1 MDLDVV
7 SQINNALM
15 PTNGGTLLQLV
26 GALAAI
32 GTIAMLLI
40 QIIKELT
47 PMRRNY
53 QMQKVKTWLEDK
65 AKASTVDIKKAD
77 AGKSYAQLIDL
88 ATGKDEKAL
97 FELPTEQMVAQMNA
111 AAQAAMDYPKD
122 HKDLLV
128 ALSSGA
134 AREDVTRVTDGA
146 PADAAA
152 HDARVRVSNRIQRNL
167 DALQITV
174 SADWKWQ
181 MQVASIILTV
191 GIVELAIWASNAS
204 SQAHLLGVLIGIAG
218 AYFAPITRDIV
229 AAVQSLRR

>member
-1 MDLDVV
+1 MDVI

-15 PTNGGTLLQLV
+15 PTTGGTLLELV
-26 GALAAI
+26 LALAAI
-32 GTIAMLLI
+32 GTIAMLVI

-47 PMRRNY
+47 PMRRSY
-53 QMQKVKTWLEDK
+53 QMQKVKEWLEEK
-65 AKASTVDIKKAD
+65 SRTSTMDIKKAN
-77 AGKSYAQLIDL
+77 AGKPYAQLVDL
-88 ATGKDEKAL
+88 ATGRDEKAL

-122 HKDLLV
+122 HQDLLI

-134 AREDVTRVTDGA
+134 SREDVTLVINGGA
-146 PADAAA
+146 AEAAA
-152 HDARVRVSNRIQRNL
+152 NDARVRVSNRIQRNL
-167 DALQITV
+167 DALQIVV

-191 GIVELAIWASNAS
+191 GIVELAIWASHADL
-204 SQAHLLGVLIGIAG
+204 QAHLLGVLIGIAG